1 MKRLMALLL
10 GFMILFVLSSCGGG
24 SGKTTIE
31 GSNIEAPSWYLNVPQ
46 DPNFI
51 MAVATATSPDLQL
64 AIDKA
69 KNLARADIAQQLE
82 VKIQAME
89 KNFREQVAAGDD
101 ATLLEQF
108 TSVNKTVVSNVL
120 RGVKVKQQEV
130 KKEGNQF
137 RAYVL
142 MEMPFGAAAEEL
154 LNQMKKQQEMY
165 TRFRATQA
173 FQELEKEVEK
183 YEEYKQKQGGF

>member
-1 MKRLMALLL
+1 MKKLFALTLAVLM
-10 GFMILFVLSSCGGG
+10 GIMLFSCGGG
-24 SGKTTIE
+24 KSTVK
-31 GSNIEAPSWYLNVPQ
+31 GSNIEAPEWYLNPPQ

-51 MAVATATSPDLQL
+51 MAVATATSPDMQL

-82 VKIQAME
+82 VKIKGLE
-89 KNFREQVAAGDD
+89 KNFREQVGGGED
-101 ATLLEQF
+101 AQLLEQF

-120 RGVKVKQQEV
+120 RGVRVKQQDI
-130 KKEGNQF
+130 KKEGNVF

-154 LNQMKKQQEMY
+154 LNQMKKQKEMY

-173 FQELEKEVEK
+173 FQELEKEVDK
-183 YEEYKQKQGGF
+183 YEEFKEKQGY